1 MAQTYLTHSEFTHV
15 ITLISF
21 FASALGLFTLYH
33 HDRLRHEDLDETQW
47 MLFAMA
53 FTYWMVH
60 CVTIAVVQWIPQDW
74 IWVLLNVKITAVAS
88 ALLTFSCA
96 MSLPLNRIAEEN
108 QTEEY

>member
-1 MAQTYLTHSEFTHV
+1 MTQTCITHSAFTQS

-21 FASALGLFTLYH
+21 FCSALGLFALYYNEG
-33 HDRLRHEDLDETQW
+33 LRNEDLDEAEW
-47 MLFAMA
+47 MLFAMGFA
-53 FTYWMVH
+53 YWMVH
-60 CVTIAVVQWIPQDW
+60 CVAIALVRWVPQEW
-74 IWVLLNVKITAVAS
+74 TWVLLNVKIAAVAS

>member
-1 MAQTYLTHSEFTHV
+1 MAQTYLTHSAFTHG

-21 FASALGLFTLYH
+21 LASALGLFVLYH

-53 FTYWMVH
+53 FAYWMIH
-60 CVTIAVVQWIPQDW
+60 CVAISVVRWIPQDW
-74 IWVLLNVKITAVAS
+74 IWVLMNVKITAVAS